1 MVWTDILALYF
12 LISIVLFVVTL
23 SLCLSCDVGISFLS
37 TYIYQY
43 ELYKR
48 LKYEMNVVGIV
59 ILETF
64 VTIIT
69 FANSVMMLA
78 MWITYRILLLIWKLY
93 CWIFKKR

>member
-1 MVWTDILALYF
+1 MVWTDILELYF

>member
-23 SLCLSCDVGISFLS
+23 ALCLSCDVGLSFLS

-69 FANSVMMLA
+69 FANSVMMFA
-78 MWITYRILLLIWKLY
+78 VWIIYQILLLIWQLY

>member
-23 SLCLSCDVGISFLS
+23 SLCLSCDVGLSFLS

-43 ELYKR
+43 ELYNR

-78 MWITYRILLLIWKLY
+78 MWIIYRILLLIWKLY

>member
-78 MWITYRILLLIWKLY
+78 MWITYRILLLIWQLY

>member
-1 MVWTDILALYF
+1 MVWTDILVLYF

-59 ILETF
+59 ILETS
-64 VTIIT
+64 VTVIT
-69 FANSVMMLA
+69 FANSVMMFA
-78 MWITYRILLLIWKLY
+78 VWIICRILLLIWKLY